1 MGPKETAEKTVL
13 DMATKYGIT
22 GIFSIALLFGMW
34 LILNQFIAQADC
46 ARQEASKCQ
55 QALVEVNAENT
66 RAMIA
71 LNTVLT
77 NLQSEVGRLSRA
89 IEEMHRTKNVQ
100 QTTAR
105 GTP

>member
-22 GIFSIALLFGMW
+22 GIFSLALLFGMW

-55 QALVEVNAENT
+55 QALVDVNADNT

-71 LNTVLT
+71 LNTTLT

-89 IEEMHRTKNVQ
+89 IEEMARNKNSAQ
-100 QTTAR
+100 NTIR
-105 GTP
+105 STP